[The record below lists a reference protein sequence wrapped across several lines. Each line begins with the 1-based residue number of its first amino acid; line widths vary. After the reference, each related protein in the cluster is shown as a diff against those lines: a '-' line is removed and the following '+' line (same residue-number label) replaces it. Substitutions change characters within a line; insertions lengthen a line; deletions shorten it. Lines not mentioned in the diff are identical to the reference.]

1 MKENVFNYMPLTFF
15 IEVDISKTKLFAK
28 AMQPFFNAF
37 YALED
42 NKKKVDKWYD
52 NLEKYT

>member
-1 MKENVFNYMPLTFF
+1 MPLTFF

-52 NLEKYT
+52 KLEEHTKS